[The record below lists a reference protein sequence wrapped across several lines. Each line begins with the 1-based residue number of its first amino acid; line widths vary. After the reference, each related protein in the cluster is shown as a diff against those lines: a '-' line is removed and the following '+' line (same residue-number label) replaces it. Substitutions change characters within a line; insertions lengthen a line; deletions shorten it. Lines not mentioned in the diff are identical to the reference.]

1 MPFTQ
6 KQPAILLV
14 TLMGLPLL
22 AQGQCPVTGP
32 NLLVDADFT
41 LEGDDPQSP
50 HWKSHRHAGAAAYST
65 QISKGELTIRK
76 TAPQHWFYFG
86 QRVSAVDQR
95 QQKLAFSAELKL
107 DLTPA
112 SGEYRSFR
120 PGGGLAIK
128 ALTVGGILWTSQ
140 LNHQPRIGK
149 TDWQPVQVVFTVPAN
164 AQVLDLASCTRRT
177 ARWEFARSRCARWT
191 RAKRR
196 APSPPTLCTRP
207 TGPRSPLYARWPA
220 ITCAATC
227 RARGSRARRRHRALA
242 IGPDSLAAKARS
254 DRVRSR

>member
-112 SGEYRSFR
+112 SGEYRSLR
-120 PGGGLAIK
+120 PGGGLTIK
-128 ALTVGGILWTSQ
+128 ALTGGGILWTSQ

-164 AQVLDLASCTRRT
+164 AQVLDLGFLHEADGTLGVRKVSLHTVDESE
-177 ARWEFARSRCARWT
+177 APCAVT
-191 RAKRR
+191 PDPMH
-196 APSPPTLCTRP
+196 PSNRPEEPPLR
-207 TGPRSPLYARWPA
+207 
-220 ITCAATC
+220 
-227 RARGSRARRRHRALA
+227 
-242 IGPDSLAAKARS
+242 
-254 DRVRSR
+254 